1 MSATNRALVHLR
13 TKSEFFSEICRIL
26 VETGGFCMAW
36 IGLADLEHTTIRPVA
51 SAGHI
56 DGYRDNINISTED
69 VPHGH
74 GPASTAY
81 REGKYYISN
90 DVSRDPRMEP
100 WREDALKCGYL
111 ADAAFPFA
119 PGTKNAGVLSLYA
132 PVTGFFDE
140 QIIGLLDELAIDI
153 SFALKTIDEENDRK
167 SAEESVRDHE
177 RREAD
182 IINFLPDATFA
193 IDRSGHIISWNRA
206 IEEMTGISAAKM
218 LGRGDY
224 EYAIPFYGQRQPTLI
239 DLVFEYDEAIAK
251 KYASIIHKKDTLI
264 TDTTLSIL
272 KGAPVTLVVMASPL
286 YNQQGEIVGAIESFR
301 DITERKRAEDAIRE
315 SEQRYRNVVED
326 QTEFICR
333 FLPDGT
339 HVFVNDAYCRY
350 FGLNREEIVGHR
362 FRPTVPDEDR
372 ERMKRF
378 FASLT
383 PDHPIDSIEH
393 RIIMPDGALR
403 WQRWSDR
410 AIFDP
415 SGTVTEYQSVG
426 LDISERKRAE
436 EELRSAHEQLT
447 ASDEELRSQ
456 YDELIGA
463 KGRSGRARRNSGLLS
478 STRLTAS

>member
-1 MSATNRALVHLR
+1 
-13 TKSEFFSEICRIL
+13 
-26 VETGGFCMAW
+26 
-36 IGLADLEHTTIRPVA
+36 
-51 SAGHI
+51 
-56 DGYRDNINISTED
+56 
-69 VPHGH
+69 
-74 GPASTAY
+74 
-81 REGKYYISN
+81 
-90 DVSRDPRMEP
+90 
-100 WREDALKCGYL
+100 
-111 ADAAFPFA
+111 
-119 PGTKNAGVLSLYA
+119 
-132 PVTGFFDE
+132 
-140 QIIGLLDELAIDI
+140 
-153 SFALKTIDEENDRK
+153 
-167 SAEESVRDHE
+167 
-177 RREAD
+177 
-182 IINFLPDATFA
+182 
-193 IDRSGHIISWNRA
+193 
-206 IEEMTGISAAKM
+206 
-218 LGRGDY
+218 
-224 EYAIPFYGQRQPTLI
+224 
-239 DLVFEYDEAIAK
+239 
-251 KYASIIHKKDTLI
+251 
-264 TDTTLSIL
+264 
-272 KGAPVTLVVMASPL
+272 
-286 YNQQGEIVGAIESFR
+286 
-301 DITERKRAEDAIRE
+301 
-315 SEQRYRNVVED
+315 VVED